1 MFRTIGEIMMYNN
14 KLAVALKANGK
25 VLREFKDTVYIPF
38 GTEYTILIKNLNT
51 VRASV
56 TIEIDGQDATE
67 NVSLIINPKEELEL
81 TRFIK
86 NGNLNAG
93 NRFKFIERST
103 TIEQHRGVGVEDGLI
118 RVEFEFERETQ
129 PITTLINNDPWWD
142 KKIGSPWYGHPYK
155 FYYADPTYSTC
166 GRLSEPAISKG
177 VLRSATAGG
186 ATGELMNSISCNAV
200 AYSANDATMS
210 MGNIT
215 HDSYSPQSFNDV
227 GITVPGSESTQKF
240 STVYGFSGDGVKHAI
255 VLKLLGENPAG
266 QVIQQPVTV
275 KAKPKC
281 VTCGKVNKATAKFC
295 SECGTSLTIV

>member
-1 MFRTIGEIMMYNN
+1 MMHYN
-14 KLAVALKANGK
+14 KLVVALKANGK
-25 VLREFKDTVYIPF
+25 VLREQKDTVYVPF

-93 NRFKFIERST
+93 NRFKFIERSAN
-103 TIEQHRGVGVEDGLI
+103 IEQHRGVGVEDGLI
-118 RVEFEFERETQ
+118 RVEFEFERERQ
-129 PITTLINNDPWWD
+129 PLVINTGSWWD
-142 KKIGSPWYGHPYK
+142 KKTGSPWYGLEDK
-155 FYYADPTYSTC
+155 FYYADPTYNIC
-166 GRLSEPAISKG
+166 GGLSEPAISKG
-177 VLRSATAGG
+177 VLRSAYT
-186 ATGELMNSISCNAV
+186 
-200 AYSANDATMS
+200 ANDVTMPI
-210 MGNIT
+210 GNVT
-215 HDSYSPQSFNDV
+215 HDSYSPQSFNDA
-227 GITVPGSESTQKF
+227 GITVPGSESDQKF
-240 STVYGFSGDGVKHAI
+240 STVYGFNGDGIKHAI

-281 VTCGKVNKATAKFC
+281 VTCGKVNKATASYC
-295 SECGTSLTIV
+295 NHCGTALTIL

>member
-1 MFRTIGEIMMYNN
+1 MMYNN

-25 VLREFKDTVYIPF
+25 VLREQKDTVYVPF

-56 TIEIDGQDATE
+56 TLDIDGQDATE

-93 NRFKFIERST
+93 NRFKFIERT
-103 TIEQHRGVGVEDGLI
+103 ANIEQHRGIGVEDGLI
-118 RVEFEFERETQ
+118 RVEFEFERERQ
-129 PITTLINNDPWWD
+129 PMATLINNTNWWEQ
-142 KKIGSPWYGHPYK
+142 KIGSPWYGREDK
-155 FYYADPTYSTC
+155 FFYVDPTYSTC
-166 GRLSEPAISKG
+166 DAAISKG
-177 VLRSATAGG
+177 ALRSSSPH
-186 ATGELMNSISCNAV
+186 GELMNSISCTAV
-200 AYSANDATMS
+200 AYSANAANS
-210 MGNIT
+210 MTLGSAAVN
-215 HDSYSPQSFNDV
+215 SSPVAQSFNDA
-227 GITVPGSESTQKF
+227 GITVPGSVSDQKF
-240 STVYGFSGDGVKHAI
+240 STVYGFNGDGVKHAI
-255 VLKLLGENPAG
+255 VLKLLGENPDG
-266 QVIQQPVTV
+266 QAIQQPVTV

>member
-1 MFRTIGEIMMYNN
+1 MYNN

-25 VLREFKDTVYIPF
+25 VLREFKDTVYVPF

-93 NRFKFIERST
+93 NCFKFIERSAN
-103 TIEQHRGVGVEDGLI
+103 IEQHRGIGVEDGLI
-118 RVEFEFERETQ
+118 RVEFEFERERR
-129 PITTLINNDPWWD
+129 PLVNNDPWWGQ
-142 KKIGSPWYGHPYK
+142 KIGSPWYGREDK
-155 FYYADPTYSTC
+155 FYYVDPTYSTC
-166 GRLSEPAISKG
+166 GGLNEPAVSKG
-177 VLRSATAGG
+177 TLRSANAGLH
-186 ATGELMNSISCNAV
+186 GELMNAINCTAV
-200 AYSANDATMS
+200 AYSANAATT
-210 MGNIT
+210 MGMAT
-215 HDSYSPQSFNDV
+215 ACAVPQSFNDA

-240 STVYGFSGDGVKHAI
+240 STVYGFNSDGVKHAI

-295 SECGTSLTIV
+295 SECGTSLTII